1 MGGRIIDEQVVAVVP
16 AGVVV
21 VGDGGDDVGLVRR
34 RSLVG
39 DGPLPLFLLSLLGVV
54 LPLPLFVVVV
64 VVAVVVSV
72 VLMFPLGQHPAAAVR
87 SLSLRVTLLCR
98 VHVYPPPPQSFFL
111 PIIWMVVVM
120 TTGTIA
126 P

>member
-21 VGDGGDDVGLVRR
+21 VDDDGDDVGLVRR

-39 DGPLPLFLLSLLGVV
+39 DGPLPLFLLPLLGVV

-64 VVAVVVSV
+64 VVVVSV
-72 VLMFPLGQHPAAAVR
+72 VLMFPLGQHPAAAMR

-98 VHVYPPPPQSFFL
+98 VHAYPPPPQSFFL
-111 PIIWMVVVM
+111 PIIWMVVM
-120 TTGTIA
+120 TTGTI
-126 P
+126 PP